1 MKEALQLRRIETKI
15 NEILCPKI
23 DIADL
28 NLEDPG
34 RQAHLYSRAL
44 AALAVMKSSNVDA
57 ETAAKSVTDGYNDL
71 GIDAVFND
79 TDQKRLILVQSKWRC
94 GASGGIEHVEM
105 LSFVQG
111 IKSVIGCE
119 MSGCNSKLTSKIAEI
134 NSALNDVDYQIE
146 AIFCHT
152 GNQRCADFV
161 KKPMLELVED
171 MNADGIKM
179 LGFSEFS
186 ISDVYKYLAT
196 GNNEIDICIDDVLL
210 ENWGFVDKPI
220 RAYYGIMSANVL
232 GEWYVE
238 YGNKLFD
245 KNIRYYKGSTDVNN
259 GIQDVLTREPEKF
272 YYYNNGVKLLCK
284 KIDRKIIGGNDNRSG
299 LFRLEGVSLVNGAQ
313 TTGSIGAVYQHS
325 PTLVANAKILVQMI
339 DLRDE
344 DVGSAKQITRL
355 TNTQNRIDSK
365 DFAALDPQQER
376 IKEELLFDNIQYLY
390 KSGATI
396 SDYDHQILLDEAI
409 VAQACASGDI
419 SFVHLAKQNVGALT
433 DDITKRPYIVLFNPS
448 TNSRALV
455 NNVRL
460 LRIVEKYI
468 QSKQKITEGRQKNIL
483 IQGNRVLLY
492 LVLNKVRQDYS
503 KCNSEL
509 INWEEKENEI
519 YSMCDSFVNKMY
531 AVIGEADNGYTY
543 ITMFKSQRR
552 TKELIESIEGVQR
565 DGLPDSMHE
574 NKINMQLT
582 LGLEFQ

>member
-1 MKEALQLRRIETKI
+1 MKEILQLKRIETKI
-15 NEILCPKI
+15 NEMLCPKI

-28 NLEDPG
+28 DSNDSGAQL
-34 RQAHLYSRAL
+34 HIYSRAL
-44 AALAVMKSSNVDA
+44 AALAVMQSSNVDA

-79 TDQKRLILVQSKWRC
+79 IDQKRLILVQSKWRS
-94 GASGGIEHVEM
+94 GASGGIEHTEM

-111 IKSVIGCE
+111 IKSIIGCE
-119 MSGCNSKLTSKIAEI
+119 ISDCNSKLTSKVAEI
-134 NSALNDVDYQIE
+134 NSALNDVEYQIE

-161 KKPMLELVED
+161 KKPMMELMGD
-171 MNADGIKM
+171 MNDDGIEM
-179 LGFSEFS
+179 LLFSEFS
-186 ISDVYKYLAT
+186 IADIYKYLAM
-196 GNNEIDICIDDVLL
+196 GNNEIDISIDDVLL
-210 ENWGFVDKPI
+210 ENWGFVDNPI

-232 GEWYVE
+232 GEWYVK

-245 KNIRYYKGSTDVNN
+245 KNIRYYKGNTDVNN
-259 GIQDVLTREPEKF
+259 GIQDVLAREPEKF

-284 KIDRKIIGGNDNRSG
+284 KIDRKMIGGNENKSG
-299 LFRLEGVSLVNGAQ
+299 LFHLEGVSLVNGAQ
-313 TTGSIGAVYQHS
+313 TTGSIGTVYQHS
-325 PTLVANAKILVQMI
+325 PALLANAKILVQMI
-339 DLRDE
+339 DLRGE
-344 DVGSAKQITRL
+344 DAENAKQITRL

-376 IKEELLFDNIQYLY
+376 IKEELLFDSIQYLY

-396 SDYDHQILLDEAI
+396 SDYEHQILFDEAI

-419 SFVHLAKQNVGALT
+419 SLVHLAKQNVGALT
-433 DDITKRPYIVLFNPS
+433 DDITKRPYIILFNPS

-468 QSKQKITEGRQKNIL
+468 QSKQKKTEGRQKNIL

-492 LVLNKVRQDYS
+492 LVLNKVRQNHS
-503 KCNSEL
+503 KYNSEL
-509 INWEEKENEI
+509 IKWGEKEGEI
-519 YSMCDSFVNKMY
+519 YSICDSFVDQMY
-531 AVIGEADNGYTY
+531 AVISKDDYSYTY

-565 DGLPDSMHE
+565 SGVEGPVHE
-574 NKINMQLT
+574 INTQLT
-582 LGLEFQ
+582 LDLGFK

>member
-1 MKEALQLRRIETKI
+1 MKETLQLRRIETKI
-15 NEILCPKI
+15 NEMLCPKI
-23 DIADL
+23 DLADL
-28 NLEDPG
+28 NAEVPG
-34 RQAHLYSRAL
+34 RQLHVYSRAL
-44 AALAVMKSSNVDA
+44 AALAIMKSSNVDA

-71 GIDAVFND
+71 GIDAVYND
-79 TDQKRLILVQSKWRC
+79 IDQKRLILVQSKWRS
-94 GASGGIEHVEM
+94 GASGGVDLAEM

-111 IKSVIGCE
+111 IKSIISCE
-119 MSGCNSKLTSKIAEI
+119 MSGCNNKLTSKIAEI

-161 KKPMLELVED
+161 KKPMIELIDD
-171 MNADGIKM
+171 MNDDGVEM
-179 LGFSEFS
+179 LFFTEFT

-232 GEWYVE
+232 GEWYVK

-245 KNIRYYKGSTDVNN
+245 KNIRYYKGSTGVNN
-259 GIQDVLTREPEKF
+259 GIQDVLTHEPEKF
-272 YYYNNGVKLLCK
+272 YYYNNGIKLLCK
-284 KIDRKIIGGNDNRSG
+284 KIDRKIIGGNDTKSG
-299 LFRLEGVSLVNGAQ
+299 IFHLDGVSLVNGAQ
-313 TTGSIGAVYQHS
+313 TTGAIGAVYQYN
-325 PTLVANAKILVQMI
+325 PTLVVNAKILVQMI
-339 DLRDE
+339 DLRGE
-344 DVGSAKQITRL
+344 DADSAKQITRL

-396 SDYDHQILLDEAI
+396 SDYDHQILFDEAI

-419 SFVHLAKQNVGALT
+419 AFVHLAKQNVGALT
-433 DDITKRPYIVLFNPS
+433 DDITKKPYIILFNPS

-468 QSKQKITEGRQKNIL
+468 QIKQKNVEGRQKNVL

-492 LVLNKVRQDYS
+492 LVLSKVRQEYA
-503 KCNSEL
+503 KYNSEL
-509 INWEEKENEI
+509 INWEENEI
-519 YSMCDSFVNKMY
+519 YGICDNFVAQIY
-531 AVIGEADNGYTY
+531 AAISRDDYNYAYLM
-543 ITMFKSQRR
+543 MFKSLRR
-552 TKELIESIEGVQR
+552 TKELIGSLEDVRKGVLTGAMCET
-565 DGLPDSMHE
+565 DV
-574 NKINMQLT
+574 QLT
-582 LGLEFQ
+582 LDLKFQ